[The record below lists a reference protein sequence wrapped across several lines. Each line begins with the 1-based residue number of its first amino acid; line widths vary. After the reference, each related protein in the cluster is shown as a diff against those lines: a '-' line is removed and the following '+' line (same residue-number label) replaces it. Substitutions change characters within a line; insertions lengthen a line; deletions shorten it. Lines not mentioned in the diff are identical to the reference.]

1 MKIPIS
7 LRLFILLLLNVSLAV
22 ILLSWVAGKY
32 YSVGW
37 NQLTRSGAEPR
48 LLSMAELVNA
58 GLDEA
63 DPDEWGKVLEGFEKA
78 YHVDL
83 GLYRPYRKFSSKAP
97 SGISATEKRRSSGR
111 RDHHCEERMGFPQYG
126 AKEGGLRLRGRM
138 ACVDLHGDRG
148 MVRRTGGVRDLW
160 VGRVGPAVEETM
172 TRGPYRR
179 PALGRLSLIFYN
191 SSTLTAGKSE

>member
-58 GLDEA
+58 GLDVA

-83 GLYRPYRKFSSKAP
+83 GLYRPYEEIFIEGTKWNLGDGEKALFREEGPPLRREDGLPPIRREGRGPEIEGPDGMLFQIPRAP
-97 SGISATEKRRSSGR
+97 SPIHRDRPHQARR
-111 RDHHCEERMGFPQYG
+111 
-126 AKEGGLRLRGRM
+126 
-138 ACVDLHGDRG
+138 
-148 MVRRTGGVRDLW
+148 
-160 VGRVGPAVEETM
+160 
-172 TRGPYRR
+172 
-179 PALGRLSLIFYN
+179 
-191 SSTLTAGKSE
+191 